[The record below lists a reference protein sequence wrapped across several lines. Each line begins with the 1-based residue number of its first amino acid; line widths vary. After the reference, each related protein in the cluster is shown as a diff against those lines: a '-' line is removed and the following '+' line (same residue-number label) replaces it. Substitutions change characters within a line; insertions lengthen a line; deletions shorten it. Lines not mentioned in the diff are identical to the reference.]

1 MSHHPCR
8 QIFTLLKWAGIE
20 GLKIV
25 VAAWWLHFVR
35 SDAAFSRS
43 LLLLERYNKCRCCT
57 RDVYQNKRK
66 HPAVCVLWLSAS
78 ARQENLQVVSFSII
92 LFSFSQDSYGQ
103 FRVANLGLFF
113 FVLFQLFWQLNDG
126 WKRLVGGKMPSQT
139 FTGVWGAHPSP
150 LSQQRLELRLDTNR
164 LKRRRFKV

>member
-25 VAAWWLHFVR
+25 AAAWWFHFVR

-43 LLLLERYNKCRCCT
+43 LLLLERYNKRRCCT

-66 HPAVCVLWLSAS
+66 HSAVCVLW
-78 ARQENLQVVSFSII
+78 QVISFSII
-92 LFSFSQDSYGQ
+92 LFSFSQGSYGQ
-103 FRVANLGLFF
+103 FGVANLGRFF
-113 FVLFQLFWQLNDG
+113 FVFFSQLFWQLNDV
-126 WKRLVGGKMPSQT
+126 WKRLVRGKMPSQT
-139 FTGVWGAHPSP
+139 FTGVWLRAHPSP
-150 LSQQRLELRLDTNR
+150 HSQQRLELRLDTNR
-164 LKRRRFKV
+164 QRRFKV